1 LQSTN
6 CRLYE
11 MFGASPNSDGSW
23 NAASGATFDLRSNAL
38 RPDGFTSA
46 DAAGLAIVPGLVR
59 YDEIQAA

>member
-1 LQSTN
+1 
-6 CRLYE
+6 